1 MSDGPVVVDGI
12 DYGHRLP
19 RGRHGIPR
27 ELVVANQRERLLDAT
42 AAVFA
47 EFGYAS
53 LGVASVT
60 ERAGVSRATF
70 YKLFGDKLDCVL
82 AAHEA
87 AFERI
92 RGLILEACG
101 SAGSWPEGV
110 AAAVAAALRFGAESP
125 NELRLVLLSSHTVS
139 EPQLARRGR
148 AVHEELAEL
157 LRAGREEGPE
167 GTARSRLVDQA
178 TIGAAMSV
186 VAARVTAGEAK
197 RLPELTEDLTR
208 LILDPYL
215 GDAMA
220 KRIATS
226 AGEPIR

>member
-1 MSDGPVVVDGI
+1 MSEGSVVVDGI
-12 DYGHRLP
+12 DYGSRLP

-27 ELVVANQRERLLDAT
+27 ELIVANQRERLLDAT
-42 AAVFA
+42 ADVFA

-60 ERAGVSRATF
+60 DRAGVSRATF
-70 YKLFGDKLDCVL
+70 YKLFDDKLDCVL
-82 AAHEA
+82 AAHEEV
-87 AFERI
+87 FKRI
-92 RGLILEACG
+92 RGLVLEACAAA
-101 SAGSWPEGV
+101 SSWPEGV
-110 AAAVAAALRFGAESP
+110 AAGVAEVLRFGAESP

-157 LRAGREEGPE
+157 LRSGRGDRAD
-167 GTARSRLVDQA
+167 GTEPAELDDQA
-178 TIGAAMSV
+178 AVGAAMSI
-186 VAARVTAGEAK
+186 VAARVTAGEAA

-208 LILDPYL
+208 LILAPHL
-215 GDAMA
+215 GDARA
-220 KRIATS
+220 RRIATS